1 MKSKNIRIIVVLA
14 LATLVMLV
22 LNQFYWVKKDF
33 DFQENL
39 IQIQKENKL
48 RNTDLFDSKV
58 TLAMVNVRDK
68 LLSLNVETSG
78 LYFEPVKKVTEN
90 YFVASFY
97 DTINRDLLKN
107 LLVEEFKSLSIQQV
121 FEYGI
126 YDCFS
131 DSIIFDQYVDLSFG
145 ETELV
150 KSEKP
155 TLKWEHDGHYFGVY
169 FPVEEIEISEVQ
181 PFPRTLFLSSF
192 AILIIIMIIG
202 YAIIV
207 ILKQKKLSEVKTD
220 FINNMTH
227 ELKTP
232 IATIKL
238 SSDVLLRN
246 QTLDDKERIKRYASI
261 IKAENNR
268 LECQVERVLQVAKLE
283 QDNIEMN
290 FTTVNIHDVIR
301 HSVEVY
307 KLTVDQRE
315 GYISCDLD
323 AEDYSI
329 EADKVHVTNIIHN
342 IIDNGI
348 KYSKENPLI
357 SIQTENR
364 KKGIAIS
371 INDNGIGMTKEHLA
385 HVFEKFYRVPKGS
398 VHDVKGFG
406 IGLFYV
412 KFVVEAHGGRVTVE
426 SEFGK
431 GSTFTIWLP
440 LELKNALSN

>member
-1 MKSKNIRIIVVLA
+1 MA
-14 LATLVMLV
+14 LATLVLLV
-22 LNQFYWVKKDF
+22 VNQFYWVKKDF

-39 IQIQKENKL
+39 IQIQKENKV
-48 RNTDLFDSKV
+48 RNDELFDSKV

-68 LLSLNVETSG
+68 LLSLSVENSG
-78 LYFEPVKKVTEN
+78 LYLDPVKKVTDN

-107 LLVEEFKSLSIQQV
+107 LLVEAFKSYHIEEV

-126 YDCFS
+126 YDCFT
-131 DSIIFDQYVDLSFG
+131 DSIIFDQYVDLSIG
-145 ETELV
+145 EKKLV
-150 KSEKP
+150 RNEVP
-155 TLKWEHDGHYFGVY
+155 IQKWEHDGHYFGVY
-169 FPVEEIEISEVQ
+169 FPVEELTISEVK
-181 PFPRTLFLSSF
+181 PFPRTLLLSSF
-192 AILIIIMIIG
+192 AILVVIVIVG
-202 YAIIV
+202 YAIVV
-207 ILKQKKLSEVKTD
+207 ILKQKRLSEIKTD

-238 SSDVLLRN
+238 SSDVLLKPHVLEDVDRVY
-246 QTLDDKERIKRYASI
+246 RYANI

-268 LECQVERVLQVAKLE
+268 LESQVERVLQVAKLE
-283 QDNIEMN
+283 QDNIQLN
-290 FTTVNIHDVIR
+290 FGEVDIHEVIR

-323 AEDYSI
+323 AE
-329 EADKVHVTNIIHN
+329 EFKVQADKVHITNIIHN
-342 IIDNGI
+342 VIDNGI

-357 SIQTENR
+357 SIHTENK

-371 INDNGIGMTKEHLA
+371 INDNGIGMTKEHTL
-385 HVFEKFYRVPKGS
+385 HIFEKFYRVPKGS

-412 KFVVEAHGGRVTVE
+412 KFVVEEHGGKVTVE
-426 SEFGK
+426 SEVGK

-440 LELKNALSN
+440 L

>member
-22 LNQFYWVKKDF
+22 VNQYYWVKKDF
-33 DFQENL
+33 DFQDNL
-39 IQIQKENKL
+39 IEIQKENNI
-48 RNTDLFDSKV
+48 RNAELFDSKV

-68 LLSLNVETSG
+68 LLSLNAENSG
-78 LYFEPVKKVTEN
+78 LYLDPVKKVTEN

-107 LLVEEFKSLSIQQV
+107 LLVEEFKSYDIQQV

-126 YDCFS
+126 YDCFT
-131 DSIIFDQYVDLSFG
+131 DSIIFDQYVDISYG
-145 ETELV
+145 V
-150 KSEKP
+150 KQFVESEVP
-155 TLKWEHDGHYFGVY
+155 IQKWEHDGHYFGVY
-169 FPVEEIEISEVQ
+169 FPVEEVVFSEVK

-192 AILIIIMIIG
+192 AILIVIVIVG
-202 YAIIV
+202 YAIVV

-238 SSDVLLRN
+238 SSDVLMRP
-246 QTLDDKERIKRYASI
+246 QTIEDKDRVQRYASI
-261 IKAENNR
+261 IKSENNR
-268 LECQVERVLQVAKLE
+268 LESQVERVLQVAKLE
-283 QDNIEMN
+283 EGKIDMN
-290 FTTVNIHDVIR
+290 FTEIDIHEIIK
-301 HSVEVY
+301 HSVDVY

-323 AEDYSI
+323 AEQYKI
-329 EADKVHVTNIIHN
+329 QGDKVHVTNIIHN

-357 SIQTENR
+357 SIHTENT
-364 KKGIAIS
+364 KKGISIA
-371 INDNGIGMTKEHLA
+371 INDNGIGMTKEHLI

-412 KFVVEAHGGRVTVE
+412 KFVVEAHGGKVTVE
-426 SEFGK
+426 SEYGK

-440 LELKNALSN
+440 TN

>member
-14 LATLVMLV
+14 LATLVLLV
-22 LNQFYWVKKDF
+22 VNQFYWVKKDF

-39 IQIQKENKL
+39 IQIQKENKV
-48 RNTDLFDSKV
+48 RNDELFDSKV

-68 LLSLNVETSG
+68 LLSLSVENSG
-78 LYFEPVKKVTEN
+78 LYLDPVKKVTDN

-107 LLVEEFKSLSIQQV
+107 LLVEAFKSYHIEEV

-126 YDCFS
+126 YDCFT
-131 DSIIFDQYVDLSFG
+131 DSIIFDQYVDLSIG
-145 ETELV
+145 EKKLV
-150 KSEKP
+150 RNEVP
-155 TLKWEHDGHYFGVY
+155 IQKWEHDGHYFGVY
-169 FPVEEIEISEVQ
+169 FPVEELTISEVK
-181 PFPRTLFLSSF
+181 PFPRTLLLSSF
-192 AILIIIMIIG
+192 AILVVIVIVG
-202 YAIIV
+202 YAILV
-207 ILKQKKLSEVKTD
+207 ILKQKRLSEIKTD

-238 SSDVLLRN
+238 SSDVLLKPHVLEDVDRVY
-246 QTLDDKERIKRYASI
+246 RYANI

-268 LECQVERVLQVAKLE
+268 LESQVERVLQVAKLE
-283 QDNIEMN
+283 QDNIQLN
-290 FTTVNIHDVIR
+290 FGEVDIHEVIR

-323 AEDYSI
+323 AE
-329 EADKVHVTNIIHN
+329 EFKVQADKVHITNIIHN
-342 IIDNGI
+342 VIDNGI

-357 SIQTENR
+357 SIHTENK

-371 INDNGIGMTKEHLA
+371 INDNGIGMTKEHTL
-385 HVFEKFYRVPKGS
+385 HIFEKFYRVPKGS

-412 KFVVEAHGGRVTVE
+412 KFVVEEHGGKVTVE
-426 SEFGK
+426 SEVGK

-440 LELKNALSN
+440 L